1 VVFLTVLGSVLAL
14 AAGLM
19 SRTGDVVVDFAR
31 GWSRLVLRF
40 AGGRDDVLV
49 RGASCSVAD
58 HVSDAVLEAVV
69 LHPPPHFL
77 AVQVRLGAGDGPLDG
92 ERGFTGPW

>member
-1 VVFLTVLGSVLAL
+1 
-14 AAGLM
+14 M
-19 SRTGDVVVDFAR
+19 
-31 GWSRLVLRF
+31 LRSG
-40 AGGRDDVLV
+40 GGRDDVLV
-49 RGASCSVAD
+49 RGAGCSVAD

-92 ERGFTGPW
+92 EQGLRARLVNLVDSRHHVHGIVIYPRRYPFSS